1 MLFYIIISLANS
13 LYHRGFMLTYI
24 LFAIGFALLVKGADW
39 LVDGASAL
47 AGRLRVSSLIIGLT
61 VVAFG
66 TSGPELGVNLY
77 ASFQGTTDIAIS
89 NILGSNIFNILF
101 ILGLSAI
108 ICPLL
113 VREDTVWQQIPLTFF
128 AAVVLGILANDS
140 LIDKAGLSVL
150 TRIDGII
157 LLILFMIFMY
167 YVFETARRERKEGR
181 ALATGAKQYGLI
193 KTISLIILGL
203 VALSL
208 GSKWMVDGAVKLA
221 EALGASQSLIGLT
234 IVAIGTSLPELATS
248 AVAAYK
254 KNTGIAVG
262 NIVGSNIFN
271 IFFILGISS
280 VVTPLPFNTASNINI
295 GVTIVASALLFIAM
309 FTGVKRHLLERWEGI
324 IFITLYVAFIACSI
338 LWV

>member
-1 MLFYIIISLANS
+1 
-13 LYHRGFMLTYI
+13 MLTYI
-24 LFAIGFALLVKGADW
+24 LFAIGFAFLVKGADW

-47 AGRLRVSSLIIGLT
+47 ARRLRVSSLIIGLT

-66 TSGPELGVNLY
+66 TSAPELGVNLY
-77 ASFQGTTDIAIS
+77 ASFQGTTDIAIN

-101 ILGLSAI
+101 ILGISAI
-108 ICPLL
+108 IYPLF
-113 VREDTVWQQIPLTFF
+113 VREDTVWKQIPLTLF

-140 LIDKAGLSVL
+140 LIDQVSLSVL

-157 LLILFMIFMY
+157 LLIFFMIFMY

-181 ALATGAKQYGLI
+181 EPTTGTRQYGLI
-193 KTISLIILGL
+193 KTISFIVLGL
-203 VALSL
+203 VCLSL

-248 AVAAYK
+248 ATAAYK
-254 KNTGIAVG
+254 KNTDIAVG

-271 IFFILGISS
+271 IFFILGVSS
-280 VVTPLPFNTASNINI
+280 VVTPLPFDTASNINT
-295 GVTIVASALLFIAM
+295 GVTIIASALLFIAM
-309 FTGVKRHLLERWEGI
+309 FTGAKRHLLERWEGI
-324 IFITLYVAFIACSI
+324 IFITLYVGFIAYSI
-338 LWV
+338 LRG

>member
-1 MLFYIIISLANS
+1 V
-13 LYHRGFMLTYI
+13 LTYI
-24 LFAIGFALLVKGADW
+24 LFAIGFAFLVKGADW

-47 AGRLRVSSLIIGLT
+47 ARRLRVSSLIIGLT

-66 TSGPELGVNLY
+66 TSAPELGVNLY
-77 ASFQGTTDIAIS
+77 ASFQGTTDIAIN

-101 ILGLSAI
+101 ILGVSAI
-108 ICPLL
+108 IYPLF
-113 VREDTVWQQIPLTFF
+113 VREDTVWKQIPLTLF

-140 LIDKAGLSVL
+140 LIDKVSSSVL

-157 LLILFMIFMY
+157 LLIFFTIFMY

-181 ALATGAKQYGLI
+181 EPTTGARQYGLI
-193 KTISLIILGL
+193 KTISFIVLGL
-203 VALSL
+203 VCLSL

-248 AVAAYK
+248 ATAAYK
-254 KNTGIAVG
+254 KNTDIAVG

-271 IFFILGISS
+271 IFFILGVSS
-280 VVTPLPFNTASNINI
+280 VVTPLPFDTTSNINT
-295 GVTIVASALLFIAM
+295 GVTIIASALLFIAM
-309 FTGVKRHLLERWEGI
+309 FTGAKRHLLERWEGI
-324 IFITLYVAFIACSI
+324 IFITLYAGFIAYSI
-338 LWV
+338 LRG